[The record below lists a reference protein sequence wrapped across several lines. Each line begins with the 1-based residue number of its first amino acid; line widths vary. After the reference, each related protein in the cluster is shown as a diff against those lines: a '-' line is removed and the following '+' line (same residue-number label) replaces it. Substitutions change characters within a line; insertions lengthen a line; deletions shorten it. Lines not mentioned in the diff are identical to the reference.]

1 MDDSGNMS
9 VAKNNFKDVAE
20 EIIGVAMKA
29 VLNEVCD
36 EVLGKADGEQVKDM
50 GEIDREA
57 TNDVLGEGKEQ
68 EEIMMAANVKEV
80 MLTPKRASSR
90 LASMEDEHSLEKA
103 GKRKAWKNLESCIDL
118 GGSCSKI
125 SESVLN
131 LRKIEEERSSE
142 SLKGSSTF
150 NCNNLNNEGYGLEEE
165 EELDNLVLGH

>member
-1 MDDSGNMS
+1 MQVDGKDLGAAGKDAAAMDDSGNMS

-103 GKRKAWKNLESCIDL
+103 GKRKAWKNLESC
-118 GGSCSKI
+118 
-125 SESVLN
+125 
-131 LRKIEEERSSE
+131 
-142 SLKGSSTF
+142 
-150 NCNNLNNEGYGLEEE
+150 NNLNNSFLSFSNDSIVSY
-165 EELDNLVLGH
+165 